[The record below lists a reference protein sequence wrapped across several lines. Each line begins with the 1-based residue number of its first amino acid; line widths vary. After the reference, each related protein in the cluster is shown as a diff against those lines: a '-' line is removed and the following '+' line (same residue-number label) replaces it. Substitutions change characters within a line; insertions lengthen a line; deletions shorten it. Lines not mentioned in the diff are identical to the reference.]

1 MFDFFKKSEYV
12 VPEKVTENV
21 PEKEPEVN
29 IYEPAHY
36 TIGLNKHGMT
46 QIIFRSDGG
55 MTTLSMDAVGVRH
68 FIKMLECTLDEPS
81 EEE

>member
-1 MFDFFKKSEYV
+1 M
-12 VPEKVTENV
+12 PERVTENV

-46 QIIFRSDGG
+46 QVIFRSDGG
-55 MTTLSMDAVGVRH
+55 QYTLSMDPTAVRH
-68 FIKMLECTLDEPS
+68 FIKMLECTLDESS